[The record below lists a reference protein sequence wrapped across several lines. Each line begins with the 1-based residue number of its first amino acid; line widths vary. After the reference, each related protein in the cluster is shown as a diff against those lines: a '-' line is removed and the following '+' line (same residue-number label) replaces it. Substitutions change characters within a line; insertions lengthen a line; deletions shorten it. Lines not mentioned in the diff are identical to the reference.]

1 MSNNQLTDTT
11 QPEEAIMT
19 DTTFDFKKFID
30 EAIAASPVEAKLTRK
45 VYRALRAAGNPVVKV
60 WDSVEFT
67 SVKNEREMLEQA
79 FNLDIAWLYTEN
91 DDWVML
97 VRGNEWDLISDY
109 TVAAEPDL
117 QSVFDYIEKYG
128 Q

>member
-30 EAIAASPVEAKLTRK
+30 DAIAASPVEAKLTRK
-45 VYRALRAAGNPVVKV
+45 VYRALRAAGQPVVAV
-60 WDSVEFT
+60 WDSEERVP
-67 SVKNEREMLEQA
+67 VKNEREMLEQV
-79 FNLDIAWLYTEN
+79 FNLDVAWLITEN
-91 DDWVML
+91 GDWVML

-109 TVAAEPDL
+109 TVAVEPDL
-117 QSVFDYIEKYG
+117 QSVFDYIEKNG

>member
-30 EAIAASPVEAKLTRK
+30 EAIANSPVEAKLTRK
-45 VYRALRAAGNPVVKV
+45 VYRALRAAGQPVVAV
-60 WDSVEFT
+60 WDSEERVP
-67 SVKNEREMLEQA
+67 VKNEREMLDQV
-79 FNLDIAWLYTEN
+79 FNLDVAWLITEN
-91 DDWVML
+91 GDWVML

-109 TVAAEPDL
+109 TVAVEPDL
-117 QSVFDYIEKYG
+117 QSVFDYIEKNG

>member
-1 MSNNQLTDTT
+1 
-11 QPEEAIMT
+11 MT
-19 DTTFDFKKFID
+19 STFDFKTFID
-30 EAIAASPVEAKLTRK
+30 EAIAASPIEAKLTRK

-60 WDSVEFT
+60 YDGGEYVP
-67 SVKNEREMLEQA
+67 VKNEREMLEQV
-79 FNLDIAWLYTEN
+79 FNLDMSWLFTEN

>member
-1 MSNNQLTDTT
+1 
-11 QPEEAIMT
+11 MT
-19 DTTFDFKKFID
+19 STFDFKTFID
-30 EAIAASPVEAKLTRK
+30 EAIAASPIEAKLTRK

-60 WDSVEFT
+60 YDGGEYVP
-67 SVKNEREMLEQA
+67 VKNEREMLEQV
-79 FNLDIAWLYTEN
+79 FNLDMSWLFTEN

-117 QSVFDYIEKYG
+117 QSVFDYIEKHG